1 MFFENVLYRT
11 RHRWNWDFIAY
22 DIDGTLTDQPDGGVV
37 VANDGITS
45 NNPACKLDS
54 KFKNGVICPKNDWIR
69 VTYTPNSPSDAIIT
83 DSLNHTASSFFSCI
97 RLTSIGNMFA
107 LQTNQ
112 SYTIVHYS
120 KPRLTTAIEI
130 SYGSVFYGLL
140 PGEWLIIQHPLS
152 GRKPDYVY
160 LLNGQ
165 LSTESN
171 NTLSATT
178 NNNGDWHWDNT
189 TKTLSYILINNN
201 NQQPFADYSVSYN
214 AQFCLYPGCIIPD
227 NNPNNNIPTNN
238 NTINSRP
245 ANASFWCNETTWN
258 SRPANALF
266 WCNETTWKLIGN
278 NDSVLPVANDSV
290 LIPACAYVVVD
301 CVLPPLRHLQIDGA
315 LEFDNGMDHYLEA
328 YMIFINGGQMII
340 GFENDPILTN
350 VTIVIKG
357 ELETDTV
364 TDLSDQ
370 FSLVKSKGIGVF
382 GTLDIHGQ
390 PRNVVWTTL
399 SETALSGSNIIKLN
413 KPVDWKVNE
422 EILIGSTSLS
432 PSQSEVMIISAVS
445 SDNMTIALAEPLLHD
460 HLVFGETFSNG
471 QSYKINA
478 PVGLITRNVK
488 LIGSEYPSQD
498 SDFYGFKILVSGY
511 SVLDTSSSTI
521 KFNYYK
527 G

>member
-1 MFFENVLYRT
+1 MYFENVLYRT
-11 RHRWNWDFIAY
+11 LHRWNWDFIAY
-22 DIDGTLTDQPDGGVV
+22 DIDGTLTDQPGGGVV
-37 VANDGITS
+37 VASDGITS
-45 NNPACKLDS
+45 NNPACKSDN
-54 KFKNGVICPKNDWIR
+54 KFSNGVICPKNDWIR
-69 VTYTPNSPSDAIIT
+69 VTYTSNPPNDAIIT
-83 DSLNHTASSFFSCI
+83 DSLNHTAASFFSCI
-97 RLTSIGNMFA
+97 RLTAIGNMFA

-112 SYTIVHYS
+112 SYTIAHYS
-120 KPRLTTAIEI
+120 NPRLTTAIDI
-130 SYGSVFYGLL
+130 SYSSVFYGLL

-152 GRKPDYVY
+152 GRKPDRVY

-171 NTLSATT
+171 NTLSVTT

-201 NQQPFADYSVSYN
+201 NQQPFADYSVSYS

-227 NNPNNNIPTNN
+227 NNPNNIPTNN
-238 NTINSRP
+238 NNTI
-245 ANASFWCNETTWN
+245 N

-290 LIPACAYVVVD
+290 LIPAGAYVVVD
-301 CVLPPLRHLQIDGA
+301 CVLPPLKHLQIDGA
-315 LEFDNGMDHYLEA
+315 LEFDNGMNHYLEA

-357 ELETDTV
+357 DFETDTD

-413 KPVDWKVNE
+413 NPVDWKVNE

-445 SDNMTIALAEPLLHD
+445 SDNMTITLAGPLLHD
-460 HLVFGETFSNG
+460 HLVFSETFSNG

-511 SVLDTSSSTI
+511 SVLDTSSSTV